1 MKITMKIMATGLAAA
16 LLVSGTAM
24 VGAEDAAAPDADGNG
39 LGISYE
45 LFEDVVPHIDL
56 EQCPAGYADQDVFCR
71 LTLAHDQLNLVV
83 FSEEGDQP
91 MIATEKVDLD
101 KTELVF

>member
-1 MKITMKIMATGLAAA
+1 MKITTKITATGLAAV
-16 LLVSGTAM
+16 LLVAGMAAA
-24 VGAEDAAAPDADGNG
+24 GAEDAASGADGNG

-56 EQCPAGYADQDVFCR
+56 EQCPDGYAGQDVFCR

-83 FSEEGDQP
+83 FSAEGEQP